1 MIKRNYQITTQ
12 IIKQHRPMNQIDEA
26 DCKKELNSEK
36 GNPKEEM
43 DRTLPEDTEMGH
55 RGGHKSIT

>member
-1 MIKRNYQITTQ
+1 
-12 IIKQHRPMNQIDEA
+12 MNQIDEA